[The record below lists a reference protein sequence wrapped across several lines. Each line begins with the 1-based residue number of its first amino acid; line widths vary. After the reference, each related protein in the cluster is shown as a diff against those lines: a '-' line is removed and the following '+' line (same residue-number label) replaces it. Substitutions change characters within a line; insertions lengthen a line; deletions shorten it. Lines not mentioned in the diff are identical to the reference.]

1 MTPSLGPALSGFAA
15 ARTTADH
22 PGASGKK
29 DDAGFGKMVHT
40 GAGAHPEKQPA
51 AEGGSR
57 DPRWSKLA
65 TELAAQAGA
74 DKPVPAD
81 EAKTLSKGLPV
92 AKSSKDGKDAGAD
105 KEAETSAADSD
116 TSPLQD
122 QLPLLTVLHEL
133 RNFST
138 SANSADAGDA
148 GQKPALEGQVLP
160 KAYQAKSAAGQDH
173 LEPMSKPERVSL
185 TDGSLTKLDGQAAR
199 NAAAGAPQRDN
210 AIAAGPLPET
220 APADVPGV
228 DPKQAAQQ
236 PKSIADVQ
244 STLRSEPGKQQSVAA
259 RIDVVSERSF
269 PAPPQA
275 PISQA
280 ALNVIGA
287 ISADGG
293 PSHAFSTPSS
303 TAQLGG
309 PVAVPTHVLKIEL
322 HPAELGM
329 VTANLRL
336 SGEQLS
342 IELKPE
348 THDAYRRLSSDSEA
362 IVKSLRGLGFDVD
375 KVSIMQPS
383 VAVPATTRAD
393 GTASMTATPGRDQ
406 SSFQPG
412 NSGGGSGGTGSQQ
425 SGQQPARGS
434 HDDAQ
439 DYGRAASPSRERAGG
454 GMFI

>member
-15 ARTTADH
+15 ARTAAEQ
-22 PGASGKK
+22 PAASGKK
-29 DDAGFGKMVHT
+29 DDAGFGKMVH
-40 GAGAHPEKQPA
+40 AKAAHPEKQPA
-51 AEGGSR
+51 TEAGSR

-65 TELAAQAGA
+65 AGLASQAGDDESGQA
-74 DKPVPAD
+74 DPATT
-81 EAKTLSKGLPV
+81 ASKGLPV
-92 AKSSKDGKDAGAD
+92 AKQTKDGKAGGSDKDA
-105 KEAETSAADSD
+105 ELPAADGD
-116 TSPLQD
+116 ASPLQD
-122 QLPLLTVLHEL
+122 HLPLLMALHEL
-133 RNFST
+133 RHFST
-138 SANSADAGDA
+138 SAKSAEAGDT
-148 GQKPALEGQVLP
+148 GQGPAPEGQSLSKTYRVKSTADHDALEPV
-160 KAYQAKSAAGQDH
+160 
-173 LEPMSKPERVSL
+173 SKPERVSL
-185 TDGSLTKLDGQAAR
+185 ADGQLTKLEGQAAR

-210 AIAAGPLPET
+210 AIVAGPVAET
-220 APADVPGV
+220 TPANVPGV
-228 DPKQAAQQ
+228 DLEHAPQQ
-236 PKSIADVQ
+236 PKSITDVQ
-244 STLRSEPGKQQSVAA
+244 SALRPDSGKQQSAA
-259 RIDVVSERSF
+259 GRIDVVSERSF

-293 PSHAFSTPSS
+293 PSHAFSTPSAA
-303 TAQLGG
+303 AQLGA

-375 KVSIMQPS
+375 KVTIMQPS
-383 VAVPATTRAD
+383 VAVPATTRTD
-393 GTASMTATPGRDQ
+393 GTASMASAPGRDQ

-412 NSGGGSGGTGSQQ
+412 NSGGGSGGTGGQQ
-425 SGQQPARGS
+425 SGQQSARGS